1 MATVTYITKMFDRL
15 DRICFER
22 YGSTSNQIVEWVIEQ
37 NPGIEERGMVLPL
50 GLKIDLPEAPKALT
64 APPVLKKVFLWE

>member
-1 MATVTYITKMFDRL
+1 MATVTYVTKMFDRL

-50 GLKIDLPEAPKALT
+50 GLKIDLPEAPRTLT

>member
-1 MATVTYITKMFDRL
+1 MPTVTYVTKMFDRL

-37 NPGIEERGMVLPL
+37 NPGIEERGMVLPI
-50 GLKIDLPEAPKALT
+50 GLTISLPEAPKALT
-64 APPVLKKVFLWE
+64 APPVLKTLFLWD